1 MSAAAEPTTPGATVP
16 GPERRPRLAR
26 GSRLRW
32 DEARQSWVVLAPE
45 RVILLD
51 EIAHEI
57 VRRCDG
63 ASTIAEITADLAR
76 SFEAEPG
83 EVAADVETLIE
94 DLLAKRIM
102 AT

>member
-1 MSAAAEPTTPGATVP
+1 MSAAPDTAPS
-16 GPERRPRLAR
+16 RPRLAR

-51 EIAHEI
+51 ETAHEI

-63 ASTIAEITADLAR
+63 TATVAEIVADLAR

-83 EVAADVETLIE
+83 EVEADVVQLID
-94 DLLAKRIM
+94 DLTVKRIL
-102 AT
+102 AS

>member
-1 MSAAAEPTTPGATVP
+1 MTAAAEPVVS
-16 GPERRPRLAR
+16 RPRLAR

-51 EIAHEI
+51 ETAHEI

-63 ASTIAEITADLAR
+63 SATVAEIVADLAR

-83 EVAADVETLIE
+83 EVEADVVALID
-94 DLLAKRIM
+94 DLTAKRIL
-102 AT
+102 AP

>member
-1 MSAAAEPTTPGATVP
+1 MSAAPDIAPS
-16 GPERRPRLAR
+16 RPRLAQ

-51 EIAHEI
+51 ETAHEI

-63 ASTIAEITADLAR
+63 SATVAEIVADLAR

-83 EVAADVETLIE
+83 EVEGDVVQLID
-94 DLLAKRIM
+94 DLTAKRIL
-102 AT
+102 AP

>member
-1 MSAAAEPTTPGATVP
+1 MSATAEPAVS
-16 GPERRPRLAR
+16 RPRLAQ

-51 EIAHEI
+51 ETAHEI

-63 ASTIAEITADLAR
+63 TATIAEIVADLAR
-76 SFEAEPG
+76 SFEADPG
-83 EVAADVETLIE
+83 EVEGDVVALID
-94 DLLAKRIM
+94 DLMAKRIL
-102 AT
+102 AP

>member
-1 MSAAAEPTTPGATVP
+1 MTAAADPAVS
-16 GPERRPRLAR
+16 RPRLAQ

-51 EIAHEI
+51 ETAHEI

-63 ASTIAEITADLAR
+63 TATIAEIVADLAR
-76 SFEAEPG
+76 SFEADPG
-83 EVAADVETLIE
+83 EVEGDVVELID
-94 DLLAKRIM
+94 DLTAKRIL
-102 AT
+102 AP

>member
-1 MSAAAEPTTPGATVP
+1 MSMAAEPAAP
-16 GPERRPRLAR
+16 RPRLAR

-51 EIAHEI
+51 ETAYEI

-63 ASTIAEITADLAR
+63 TATVAEIAADLAR

-83 EVAADVETLIE
+83 EVEADVVQLVD
-94 DLLAKRIM
+94 DLTAKRVL

>member
-1 MSAAAEPTTPGATVP
+1 MSAAPDTVP
-16 GPERRPRLAR
+16 SRPQLAR

-51 EIAHEI
+51 ETAHEI

-63 ASTIAEITADLAR
+63 TATVAEIVADLAR

-83 EVAADVETLIE
+83 EVEADVVQLID
-94 DLLAKRIM
+94 DLTAKRIL
-102 AT
+102 AP